1 MNQIIDKI
9 KDTKLFE
16 EFKKWYYV
24 KEVIVWDNNAFKDS
38 EKECVFFITFSL
50 EHAKRM
56 DSFIHLDFIFQKGVF
71 EEFLVQKGYW
81 VQWSKKLHKNG
92 DLLEMSFINEDNNC
106 AYADDFEHTF
116 EEHLIRTFT
125 ECNTH

>member
-24 KEVIVWDNNAFKDS
+24 KEVIVWDNNAFAEEKD
-38 EKECVFFITFSL
+38 VIFFPEFSL
-50 EHAKRM
+50 ERAKRM